1 MKKIKLLTSL
11 SSLAII
17 GTSVPIVATSCSN
30 EEYTVSGFNWDK
42 TPTVGVTSS
51 PNQWYIMKGNQT
63 IASYDNCKNVTDLKV
78 NDKTSKELG
87 FVYDEDEEKGYI
99 TPTQKGP
106 WTLALDFTLDNGTK
120 FTVSTTVVVTSNY
133 PWTVSAKDNC
143 KATEEGKRVTITD
156 TTKAATL
163 NIKMDSIPATAEYII
178 KAAKQ
183 NGTEVTTLKFDKDN
197 GVLTIPENTFTAA
210 DAETVIICTIT
221 VKNGLSTLGETL
233 YLNITT
239 AASLNY
245 DDDNGLMTFSE
256 WTNDDKTGIL
266 DFGWTSH
273 FPAQNVPDGGI
284 NFAADDT
291 KAISDFVYNYV
302 TAGMIAEAMVD
313 HLLDYY
319 FPTIPRY
326 AEIISEALPLTDATI
341 SWSTKTSQEGEKAIT
356 FSIIVIFNETAVF
369 SFYGKLTEN
378 EDGIKEYTYVEGFP
392 GSSYYKFTSTEGP
405 VNMWFSVNLDEG
417 Y

>member
-63 IASYDNCKNVTDLKV
+63 IASYDNC
-78 NDKTSKELG
+78 KTSKELG

-163 NIKMDSIPATAEYII
+163 NIKMDSIPTTAEYII

-245 DDDNGLMTFSE
+245 D
-256 WTNDDKTGIL
+256 
-266 DFGWTSH
+266 
-273 FPAQNVPDGGI
+273 
-284 NFAADDT
+284 
-291 KAISDFVYNYV
+291 
-302 TAGMIAEAMVD
+302 
-313 HLLDYY
+313 
-319 FPTIPRY
+319 
-326 AEIISEALPLTDATI
+326 
-341 SWSTKTSQEGEKAIT
+341 
-356 FSIIVIFNETAVF
+356 
-369 SFYGKLTEN
+369 
-378 EDGIKEYTYVEGFP
+378 
-392 GSSYYKFTSTEGP
+392 
-405 VNMWFSVNLDEG
+405 
-417 Y
+417 